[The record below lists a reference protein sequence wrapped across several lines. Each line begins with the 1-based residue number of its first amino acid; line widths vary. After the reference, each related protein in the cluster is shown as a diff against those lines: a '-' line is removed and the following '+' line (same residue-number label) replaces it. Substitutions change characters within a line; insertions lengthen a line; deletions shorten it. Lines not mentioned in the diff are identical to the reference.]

1 MKKSF
6 LNFLLFV
13 LIASVT
19 SCGGYQSISYYNDAI
34 YDYSPQ
40 SNKNNNGA
48 VSNSKN
54 NGTYYKDYF
63 SNKALQANQE
73 DILFKNPDDYQNND
87 SENTDENDYISYG
100 SWGDQISRIN
110 INFYSSP
117 YRWSYYPY
125 YYGSYPFSRYSSFWG
140 YMYNPW
146 YFPYEYSYYPYY
158 GRSRF
163 SHFYYNPYRSYYWNS
178 LRFTSIYDNPIIYSR
193 LRGARSASSN
203 SINGER
209 TYNPTR
215 SANTGRIVTGN
226 TKDTAIP
233 DLIQAIEPLHH
244 QTAEILMLVVI
255 IVEIIEQMIDL
266 QVTELILETQ
276 ASIAEA
282 HHRIQALEDQPQ
294 VQDLQASQVHQEV
307 ILLDVDDEV

>member
-1 MKKSF
+1 MKKS
-6 LNFLLFV
+6 LLRFLLFV
-13 LIASVT
+13 LITSIA

-34 YDYSPQ
+34 YNYSPQ
-40 SNKNNNGA
+40 NNKNNNGA

-54 NGTYYKDYF
+54 KGTYYKDYF

-87 SENTDENDYISYG
+87 SENADQNDYIAYG
-100 SWGDQISRIN
+100 SWGDKISRIN
-110 INFYSSP
+110 INYYSSP

-125 YYGSYPFSRYSSFWG
+125 YYGSYPFSRYSTFWG

-178 LRFTSIYDNPIIYSR
+178 LRFTNIYDNPIIYSR

-226 TKDTAIP
+226 NQGYSNSRSDSGNRTSTPSNSRDFNVGGDNRGNYRTNDRSSSNRSDFGNSSFNSRSSSSNSSFRRSAP
-233 DLIQAIEPLHH
+233 SPR
-244 QTAEILMLVVI
+244 
-255 IVEIIEQMIDL
+255 
-266 QVTELILETQ
+266 
-276 ASIAEA
+276 SSGSSGSS
-282 HHRIQALEDQPQ
+282 R
-294 VQDLQASQVHQEV
+294 SNSSRRR
-307 ILLDVDDEV
+307 